1 MPASS
6 HSSPNTESVR
16 NRRPASIAPHSGFS
30 LVELLIAASLA
41 SVVFVIAFTAMI
53 RFGKIHYSLA
63 TQADLDREFRY
74 AINLITDDFRG
85 LSSIVIEV
93 PDEKEADADELP
105 TITISLPS
113 LENAAGVTPSR
124 TEVIYSIGEDDVL
137 RRVYA
142 EYSDQGIVLASKSI
156 RLLTGVTDFDVNRV
170 GGSSSFDL
178 TLTSERKAGGHQ
190 YEKTLN
196 TRVASRN

>member
-1 MPASS
+1 M
-6 HSSPNTESVR
+6 R